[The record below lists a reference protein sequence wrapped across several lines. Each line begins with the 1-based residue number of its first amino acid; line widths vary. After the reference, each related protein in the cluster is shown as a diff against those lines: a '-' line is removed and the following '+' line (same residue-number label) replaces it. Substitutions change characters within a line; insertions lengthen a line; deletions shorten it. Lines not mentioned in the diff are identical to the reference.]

1 MRFGVLGPLAVWTAD
16 GTPVRVPEAK
26 VRALLARL
34 LVAEGRAVPVDALG
48 AALWGAHPPGNP
60 GNTLQTKV
68 SALRKALGRDVVVWE
83 PPGYA
88 VRCSWLDVV
97 AFRELA
103 AAGRFDEALALW
115 RGEPLAEFGAE
126 PFAVGFAG
134 RVALERLA
142 VVEDRAEALLA
153 VGRPVSLAE
162 EVARHPLRERLRGLH
177 MRSLYLGGQQV
188 AALESFAAY
197 RRVLAEEQGL
207 APGPELVELQRALL
221 RHEVERP
228 RTNLPAPV
236 TSLVG
241 RAEAVASVS
250 ALLGSSRLV
259 TLTGPGGVG
268 KTSLAVEVA
277 RSLVA
282 GVADG
287 VWLVELAGLDRAG
300 EWAGAD
306 RAGAGVGG
314 LRPPVPFSHGGTTDP
329 GLGERSDG
337 EREPGEWAGA
347 DRAGAGVGG
356 LRPPVPFSHGGTT
369 DPGLGER
376 SDGEREPGEWAGADR
391 AGAGVGGLRPPVPF
405 SHGGTTDPGLGE
417 RSDGER
423 EPGERVAGA
432 VAAVV
437 GVREEGG
444 PGMAAGLV
452 DRVAEA
458 FRGRDVLLVLD
469 NCERLVGAVAG
480 VVARLLRAVPG
491 LRVLATSQ
499 EPLGIAGETLWV
511 VPPLESGDAVRLF
524 GERVSAAV
532 PGFSVTPENRAVVE
546 RICGRLDGLPLA
558 LELAATRV
566 RALGVDG
573 LLERLDDRF
582 RVLSGGPRD
591 APARQRTL
599 RAMIDWSWDLLG
611 PGERAVLRR
620 LAVVVEGCD
629 LEAAEAICAGDG
641 VDDVLESLSRLVDRS
656 LVVVV
661 AGERVRY
668 RLLESVADYGRERL
682 VEAGELDAVRA
693 RHAAHYRALAE
704 RADPELRGPDQLRW
718 LARLDADAANLRAAV
733 AGDPGAARALAW
745 YWFLRGRVREARDAL
760 DGPWRLGFSVLAGG
774 PVRDPGVVPD
784 PRARWFLGYVF
795 STVGDMVAGQRL
807 TDSALEQFVAERDE
821 WGVAAA
827 LSDRFSQAMARG
839 DFDTARDAAER
850 ADQAFARL
858 GDRWGRLQASFALGT
873 LAQLRGDY
881 DTAARVHRQGL
892 ELARELRSW
901 PEVSYTLS
909 WLGRVALLTGDFE
922 EARALHEQ
930 ARRIAADQGFS
941 PGEMYAE
948 TGLALVARR
957 VGDLDEADRL
967 LARLNDWHR
976 QVGFEAGATLVLA
989 EQGFV
994 AEQRGD
1000 VDKALRLQRAGL
1012 ELAQRLGDPRAVAL
1026 ACEGLA
1032 GAEALA
1038 GRHPEAARLLGVATG
1053 HRQSVGVPLPDG
1065 ERHDVDRITAAAR
1078 EVLGDERFRS
1088 AFGEGLAEVRG

>member
-34 LVAEGRAVPVDALG
+34 LVAEGRPVPVDALG

-68 SALRKALGRDVVVWE
+68 SALRKALGRDVVVWQ

-88 VRCSWLDVV
+88 VRYSWLDLVE
-97 AFRELA
+97 FRALA
-103 AAGRFDEALALW
+103 AAGAHDDALALW
-115 RGEPLAEFGAE
+115 RGEPLAEFGSE
-126 PFAVGFAG
+126 PFAVGFAA
-134 RVALERLA
+134 RVAEERLT
-142 VVEDRAEALLA
+142 VVEDRAQALLA
-153 VGRPVSLAE
+153 AGRPVSLAE

-177 MRSLYLGGQQV
+177 MRSLYLGGHQV
-188 AALESFAAY
+188 RALESYAAY
-197 RRVLAEEQGL
+197 RRLLAEEQGL
-207 APGPELVELQRALL
+207 APGPELVELHQALL
-221 RHEVERP
+221 RHEVVRP

-241 RAEAVASVS
+241 RSGAVAAV
-250 ALLGSSRLV
+250 AGLLGSARLV

-277 RSLVA
+277 RSLEGA
-282 GVADG
+282 VADG
-287 VWLVELAGLDRAG
+287 VWLVELAGLDRVA
-300 EWAGAD
+300 
-306 RAGAGVGG
+306 
-314 LRPPVPFSHGGTTDP
+314 
-329 GLGERSDG
+329 
-337 EREPGEWAGA
+337 
-347 DRAGAGVGG
+347 
-356 LRPPVPFSHGGTT
+356 
-369 DPGLGER
+369 
-376 SDGEREPGEWAGADR
+376 
-391 AGAGVGGLRPPVPF
+391 
-405 SHGGTTDPGLGE
+405 
-417 RSDGER
+417 
-423 EPGERVAGA
+423 GERVAGA

-437 GVREEGG
+437 GVREEVS
-444 PGMAAGLV
+444 PGMSAQLV

-458 FRGRDVLLVLD
+458 FRGREVLLVLD

-480 VVARLLRAVPG
+480 LVSRLLRAAPG

-499 EPLGIAGETLWV
+499 EPLGIAGETVWV
-511 VPPLESGDAVRLF
+511 VPPLEPPDAVRLF
-524 GERVSAAV
+524 GERASAAV
-532 PGFSVTPENRAVVE
+532 PGFAVTADNRAVVE
-546 RICGRLDGLPLA
+546 RICARLDGLPLA

-591 APARQRTL
+591 APERQRTL
-599 RAMIDWSWDLLG
+599 RAMIDWSWDLLE
-611 PGERAVLRR
+611 PAERAVLRR

-641 VDDVLESLSRLVDRS
+641 VDDVLEGLSRLVDRS

-661 AGERVRY
+661 PGDRVRY

-682 VEAGELDAVRA
+682 VEAGEQAAVRA

-733 AGDPGAARALAW
+733 EGDPGAARALAW

-760 DGPWRLGFSVLAGG
+760 DGPWRQGFSVLAGG
-774 PVRDPGVVPD
+774 PVRDPGHVAD

-795 STVGDMVAGQRL
+795 STVGDMAAGERL
-807 TDSALEQFVAERDE
+807 TDSALAEFVARGDE

-827 LSDRFSQAMARG
+827 LSDRFSQAMGRG

-850 ADQAFARL
+850 ADRAFTAL

-881 DTAARVHRQGL
+881 DTAARVHRRGL

-909 WLGRVALLTGDFE
+909 WLGRVALLTGDFAE
-922 EARALHEQ
+922 SGALHEQ

-957 VGDLDEADRL
+957 SGDLAEADRL
-967 LARLNDWHR
+967 LARLREWHR
-976 QVGFEAGATLVLA
+976 RPGFEAGATLVLA

-1000 VDKALRLQRAGL
+1000 VEEALRLQRAGL
-1012 ELAQRLGDPRAVAL
+1012 DLARRVGDPRAVAL

-1038 GRHPEAARLLGVATG
+1038 GRHEEAARLLGVATA
-1053 HRQSVGVPLPDG
+1053 HRLSVGVPLPDG

-1078 EVLGDERFRS
+1078 AALGDERFRL
-1088 AFGEGLAEVRG
+1088 AFKEGSEDLHRADG

>member
-1 MRFGVLGPLAVWTAD
+1 MLGPLAVWTAD

-34 LVAEGRAVPVDALG
+34 LVAEGRPVPVDALG
-48 AALWGAHPPGNP
+48 AALWGAHPPDR
-60 GNTLQTKV
+60 NTLQTKV
-68 SALRKALGRDVVVWE
+68 SALRKVLGRDAVVWE

-88 VRCSWLDVV
+88 VRYSWLDVV

-103 AAGRFDEALALW
+103 AAGSFDEALALW

-126 PFAVGFAG
+126 PFAVGFAE
-134 RVALERLA
+134 RAALERLA

-153 VGRPVSLAE
+153 AGRPVSLAE
-162 EVARHPLRERLRGLH
+162 EVARHPVRERLRGLH

-241 RAEAVASVS
+241 RAGAVASVS

-277 RSLVA
+277 RSLVP

-287 VWLVELAGLDRAG
+287 VWLVELAGLDRVDG
-300 EWAGAD
+300 D
-306 RAGAGVGG
+306 GVEG
-314 LRPPVPFSHGGTTDP
+314 D
-329 GLGERSDG
+329 
-337 EREPGEWAGA
+337 
-347 DRAGAGVGG
+347 
-356 LRPPVPFSHGGTT
+356 
-369 DPGLGER
+369 
-376 SDGEREPGEWAGADR
+376 
-391 AGAGVGGLRPPVPF
+391 
-405 SHGGTTDPGLGE
+405 
-417 RSDGER
+417 
-423 EPGERVAGA
+423 RVAGA

-437 GVREEGG
+437 GVREEVA
-444 PGMAAGLV
+444 PGLAAGLV

-499 EPLGIAGETLWV
+499 EPLGIAGESVWV
-511 VPPLESGDAVRLF
+511 VPPLEPADAVRLF
-524 GERVSAAV
+524 AERVSAAV
-532 PGFSVTPENRAVVE
+532 PGFSVTAGNRAVVE

-566 RALGVDG
+566 RALGVEG

-591 APARQRTL
+591 APARQRAL

-611 PGERAVLRR
+611 PAERAVLRR

-641 VDDVLESLSRLVDRS
+641 VDDVLESLSKLVDRS
-656 LVVVV
+656 LVVVSP
-661 AGERVRY
+661 GDRVRY

-682 VEAGELDAVRA
+682 VEAGEWDAVRA
-693 RHAAHYRALAE
+693 RHADHYRALAE
-704 RADPELRGPDQLRW
+704 RAGPELRGPDQLRW

-733 AGDPGAARALAW
+733 AGDAGAARALAW

-774 PVRDPGVVPD
+774 PVQDPGVVAD

-795 STVGDMVAGQRL
+795 STVGDMVAGEKL
-807 TDSALEQFVAERDE
+807 TDSALEEFVAEGDE

-850 ADQAFARL
+850 AERTFVRL

-909 WLGRVALLTGDFE
+909 WLGRVALLTGDFA

-967 LARLNDWHR
+967 LARLHDWHR

-1012 ELAQRLGDPRAVAL
+1012 ELARRVGDPRAVAL

-1038 GRHPEAARLLGVATG
+1038 GRHEEAARLLGVATG
-1053 HRQSVGVPLPDG
+1053 HRRSVGVPLPDG

-1078 EVLGDERFRS
+1078 EVLGDERFRL
-1088 AFGEGLAEVRG
+1088 ACEEGLEDLDGADG

>member
-1 MRFGVLGPLAVWTAD
+1 MLGPLAVWTAD

-34 LVAEGRAVPVDALG
+34 LVAEGRPVSVDALG

-68 SALRKALGRDVVVWE
+68 SALRRALGRDVVVWQ

-88 VRCSWLDVV
+88 VRFSWLDLVE
-97 AFRELA
+97 FRELA
-103 AAGRFDEALALW
+103 AAGAYDEALALW
-115 RGEPLAEFGAE
+115 RGEPLAEFGSE
-126 PFAVGFAG
+126 PFAVGFAA
-134 RVALERLA
+134 RVAQERLT
-142 VVEDRAEALLA
+142 VVEDRAQALLR
-153 VGRPVSLAE
+153 VGQPVSLDE

-177 MRSLYLGGQQV
+177 MRSLYLAGQQV
-188 AALESFAAY
+188 RALESFAAY
-197 RRVLAEEQGL
+197 RRSLAEEQGL
-207 APGPELVELQRALL
+207 APGPDLVELHRALL
-221 RHEVERP
+221 RHEVTRP

-241 RAEAVASVS
+241 RAGAVAAVTR
-250 ALLGSSRLV
+250 LLGSARLV

-268 KTSLAVEVA
+268 KTSLAVAVA
-277 RSLVA
+277 RSLEDA
-282 GVADG
+282 VADG
-287 VWLVELAGLDRAG
+287 VWLVELAGLDRG
-300 EWAGAD
+300 EG
-306 RAGAGVGG
+306 GGV
-314 LRPPVPFSHGGTTDP
+314 
-329 GLGERSDG
+329 
-337 EREPGEWAGA
+337 A
-347 DRAGAGVGG
+347 
-356 LRPPVPFSHGGTT
+356 
-369 DPGLGER
+369 
-376 SDGEREPGEWAGADR
+376 
-391 AGAGVGGLRPPVPF
+391 
-405 SHGGTTDPGLGE
+405 
-417 RSDGER
+417 
-423 EPGERVAGA
+423 GERVAGA

-437 GVREEGG
+437 GVREEAS
-444 PGMAAGLV
+444 PGMSARLV

-458 FRGRDVLLVLD
+458 LRGRDVLLVLD
-469 NCERLVGAVAG
+469 NCERLVGAVAEL
-480 VVARLLRAVPG
+480 VSRLLRAAPG

-499 EPLGIAGETLWV
+499 EPLGIAGETVWV
-511 VPPLESGDAVRLF
+511 VPPLEPPDAVRLF

-532 PGFSVTPENRAVVE
+532 PGFAVTADNRAVVE
-546 RICGRLDGLPLA
+546 RICARLDGLPLA

-566 RALGVDG
+566 RALGVNG

-620 LAVVVEGCD
+620 LAVAVEGCD
-629 LEAAEAICAGDG
+629 LEAAEAICAGDD
-641 VDDVLESLSRLVDRS
+641 VDDVVESLSRLVDRS
-656 LVVVV
+656 LVVV
-661 AGERVRY
+661 APGERVRY

-682 VEAGELDAVRA
+682 VEAGELAAVRA

-733 AGDPGAARALAW
+733 EGDAGAARALAW

-760 DGPWRLGFSVLAGG
+760 DGPWRLGFSVLAGD
-774 PVRDPGVVPD
+774 PVRDPGHVAD

-795 STVGDMVAGQRL
+795 STVGDMAAGERL
-807 TDSALEQFVAERDE
+807 TDSALAEFVARGDE

-827 LSDRFSQAMARG
+827 LSDRFSQAMGRG
-839 DFDTARDAAER
+839 DFETARDAAER
-850 ADQAFARL
+850 ADRAFTAL

-909 WLGRVALLTGDFE
+909 WLGRVALLTGDFA

-957 VGDLDEADRL
+957 AGDLAEADRL
-967 LARLNDWHR
+967 LARLHDWHR
-976 QVGFEAGATLVLA
+976 RAGFEAGATLVLA

-1000 VDKALRLQRAGL
+1000 VEEALRLQRAGL
-1012 ELAQRLGDPRAVAL
+1012 DLARRVGDPRAVAL

-1038 GRHPEAARLLGVATG
+1038 GRHEEAARLLGVATA
-1053 HRQSVGVPLPDG
+1053 HRQSVGLPLPAG

-1078 EVLGDERFRS
+1078 EALGDERFRL
-1088 AFGEGLAEVRG
+1088 AFKEGLVAAKA